1 MHVMS
6 ITAPCFAIGVFE
18 VWKAWISCVFFADSS
33 QYAAAWVSYT
43 RCSTAG
49 GYSSKK
55 GDMLSVLANGWP
67 DDLRLLTGSRPWQLV

>member
-1 MHVMS
+1 MDFLCFFLP
-6 ITAPCFAIGVFE
+6 TAANMPRHGLT
-18 VWKAWISCVFFADSS
+18 
-33 QYAAAWVSYT
+33 YT